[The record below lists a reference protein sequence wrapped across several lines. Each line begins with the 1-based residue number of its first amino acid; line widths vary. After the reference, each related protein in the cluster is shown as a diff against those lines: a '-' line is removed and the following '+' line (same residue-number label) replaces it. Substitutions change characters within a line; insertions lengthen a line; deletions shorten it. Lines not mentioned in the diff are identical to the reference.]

1 MTREQI
7 EELREM
13 QASVPPGV
21 EVDTWRLDP
30 DDFEDLL
37 AAAERV
43 LLLEDVLA
51 AAKAYITTTSPDVSG
66 MDFDDVMQAVDYARK
81 CQDNLR
87 AAIDRAEVKP

>member
-1 MTREQI
+1 
-7 EELREM
+7 M

-51 AAKAYITTTSPDVSG
+51 AAKVVREGNTLCRAGACCDSCDE
-66 MDFDDVMQAVDYARK
+66 
-81 CQDNLR
+81 LR
-87 AAIDRAEVKP
+87 AAIDRVEGK